1 MESNGEKKDWVVSG
15 IINPEA
21 QKSEISRFE
30 QEIRN
35 LEQQKLD
42 PDDFKK
48 FRLENGVYG
57 IRGTMDE
64 HMIRIKVRFGALTA
78 DQLDAVADIVE
89 KYATPKVAHVT
100 TRQAI
105 QLHKVKRGN
114 VPEAL
119 KAIVKTGLT
128 TREACGNTVRN
139 VSACPFS
146 GISAEELFDV
156 TPYADAVSRY
166 FLRHPVCQ
174 NLPRKFKIAFEGCP
188 TDHARVPIHDF
199 GAVARVK
206 VIDGKPARGF
216 RTFVG
221 GGLGAVPFPPHEL
234 EEFTPEDLLI
244 PTIETVMRLFDRYGE
259 RKNRAQAR
267 IKFLIKKWG
276 IEEFRRQFIEE
287 RKVTLMTSP
296 GQTDWKIPVYSQEA
310 PPPPPAQRPS
320 LEDATPR
327 ASAQKGFTVAQET
340 PEYRRWVK
348 TNLVP
353 QKQAGYVA
361 VQIRCPLGDIGV
373 PQMRGVAELSRK
385 FNGGRLRT
393 VISQN
398 LLLPWVRQESVPA
411 LYEGLQRLGIAASG
425 AGLLADVTRC
435 PGADTCQIAIT
446 HSRGLAASFG
456 DIFSNGGRELV
467 DDEALKNLSIKI
479 SGCHN
484 SCGQHHI
491 ADIGFQGASSELNG
505 HTVPHYMIQV
515 GGWTSEGVAQFGH
528 RLGMVPA
535 KRVPEAAKK
544 LLELYRAQRQGKES
558 FRQWVERAGGE
569 ALKKE
574 LDPFRTLPPF
584 EQAKE
589 MYEDLGDFGQF
600 KLEVGKGE
608 CAA

>member
-1 MESNGEKKDWVVSG
+1 MPAEKRDWVVSG
-15 IINPEA
+15 LINPEA
-21 QKSEISRFE
+21 QKKEISRFE
-30 QEIRN
+30 EEIAR
-35 LEQQKLD
+35 LEQQRLD

-78 DQLDAVADIVE
+78 DQWEAIADIVE
-89 KYATPKVAHVT
+89 RYATPKVAHIT

-114 VPEAL
+114 VPAAL
-119 KAIVKTGLT
+119 KRIVETGLT

-146 GISAEELFDV
+146 GIAAEELFDV

-166 FLRHPVCQ
+166 FLRHAVCQ

-206 VIDGKPARGF
+206 TVDGKPVRGF

-221 GGLGAVPFPPHEL
+221 GGLGAVPFAPHEL
-234 EEFTPEDLLI
+234 EEFTPADLLI
-244 PTIETVMRLFDRYGE
+244 PTIETVLRLFDRYGE
-259 RKNRAQAR
+259 RKNRNTAR

-276 IEEFRRQFIEE
+276 MEEFKKQFVEE

-296 GQTDWKIPVYSQEA
+296 GQTDWTIPVYEQEA
-310 PPPPPAQRPS
+310 PPQPPAEKR
-320 LEDATPR
+320 LTI
-327 ASAQKGFTVAQET
+327 AQDT
-340 PEYRRWVK
+340 PEYRRWRE
-348 TNLVP
+348 TNLFR
-353 QKQAGYVA
+353 QKQPGYVA
-361 VQIRCPLGDIGV
+361 VQVRCPLGDITV
-373 PQMRGVAELSRK
+373 AQMRGMAQIARRY
-385 FNGGRLRT
+385 NGGRLRT

-398 LLLPWVRQESVPA
+398 MLLPWVREQDVPA
-411 LYEGLQRLGIAASG
+411 VYEELLKLGIAYTD
-425 AGLLADVTRC
+425 AGHLADITRC

-456 DIFSNGGRELV
+456 EIFANGGRELV
-467 DDEALKNLSIKI
+467 DDEALKNLTIKI
-479 SGCHN
+479 SGCFN

-491 ADIGFQGASSELNG
+491 ADIGFHGATSEMNG
-505 HTVPHYMIQV
+505 HQVPTYMV
-515 GGWTSEGVAQFGH
+515 MLGGRTAEGIAEFGH

-535 KRVPEAAKK
+535 RRVPDATRKI
-544 LLELYRAQRQGKES
+544 LELYRSERQKGEV
-558 FRQWVERAGGE
+558 FRAWVERAGE
-569 ALKKE
+569 ERLKKE
-574 LDPFRTLPPF
+574 LDPYRTLPPF
-584 EQAKE
+584 SEKPE
-589 MYEDLGDFGQF
+589 MYEDLGAQGEF
-600 KLEVGKGE
+600 KLEMGKGE
-608 CAA
+608 CAS

>member
-1 MESNGEKKDWVVSG
+1 MESEGQRKNWVVSG
-15 IINPEA
+15 LINPDA

-30 QEIRN
+30 QEILR

-42 PDDFKK
+42 LEDFRK

-64 HMIRIKVRFGALTA
+64 HMIRVKIRFGALSA
-78 DQLDAVADIVE
+78 DQLDSIAAVAE
-89 KYATPKVAHVT
+89 KFATPKVAHVT

-105 QLHKVKRGN
+105 QMHKIKRGN

-119 KAIVKTGLT
+119 ELLTKSGLT

-139 VSACPFS
+139 VSSCPLA
-146 GISAEELFDV
+146 GISGEELFDV

-199 GAVARVK
+199 GAVAKIK
-206 VIDGKPARGF
+206 VIDGKPVRGF

-221 GGLGAVPFPPHEL
+221 GGLGAVPFAPHEL

-244 PTIETVMRLFDRYGE
+244 PSIETVIRLFDRYGE
-259 RKNRAQAR
+259 RKNRNTAR

-276 IEEFRRQFIEE
+276 VEEFRKQFVEE

-296 GQTDWKIPVYSQEA
+296 GQTDWKIKIYDQEA
-310 PPPPPAQRPS
+310 PPPLPAEKR
-320 LEDATPR
+320 LAI
-327 ASAQKGFTVAQET
+327 AQST
-340 PEYRRWVK
+340 PEYKRWAE
-348 TNLVP
+348 TNLFR
-353 QKQAGYVA
+353 QKQKGYVA
-361 VQIRCPLGDIGV
+361 VQVRCTLGDIGV
-373 PQMRGVAELSRK
+373 PQMRGLAELARR
-385 FNGGRLRT
+385 FNDGRLRT

-398 LLLPWVRQESVPA
+398 LLLPWVREESVPA
-411 LYEGLQRLGIAASG
+411 VYEGLVQLGIASAD
-425 AGLLADVTRC
+425 AGLLSDVTRC

-446 HSRGLAASFG
+446 HSRGLATSFG
-456 DIFSNGGRELV
+456 DIFSDGGRTLAE
-467 DDEALKNLSIKI
+467 DETLKNLSIKI
-479 SGCHN
+479 SGCPN

-491 ADIGFQGASSELNG
+491 ADIGFHGASTEING
-505 HTVPHYMIQV
+505 HQVPTYMVMV
-515 GGWTSEGVAQFGH
+515 GGATSEGVAQFGH

-535 KRVPEAAKK
+535 KRVPEAARK
-544 LLELYRAQRQGKES
+544 LLELYRAERQGKEG
-558 FRQWVERAGGE
+558 FRQWVERSGAE
-569 ALKKE
+569 RLKKE
-574 LDPFRTLPPF
+574 MDPFRTLPPF

-589 MYEDLGDFGQF
+589 MYEDLGDFGEF